1 MFSGNEPPPVYGAS
15 HTPPPVDPANPYGAA
30 HQPAPFNLK
39 GGGGFKP
46 MRLLFVVLRRWYI
59 PVIFGLIGIAVGILR
74 ALYAVP
80 VYQAKAEIE
89 MSVQRPQFIQ
99 TEVNLEE
106 GGGTLSEDVIF
117 NTRFAKFRSPA
128 MEEIAA
134 EVYFSKYSKKEYEER
149 TSWIGLED
157 LAYWV
162 RQVGWYKQG
171 NANIVHVSF
180 QSPDPEFA
188 AQLVN
193 VMIEAAGVLMERD
206 NKELSDGAVKWL
218 VDQTEVLRKELEAV
232 ELELA
237 GKRQDFQIA
246 TLEQRRESLRA
257 ILADLGTQKA
267 GLENQL
273 ALRQTEYDYLSEW
286 EESGRSIE
294 TLPTGLPKEQQLYE
308 LLGVWQTALDEF
320 QRVSEK
326 YTEKHPRYQE
336 AKRAEERA
344 LSRLDQF
351 VEVSWKAIQN
361 ELTLLKTKISQMQSR
376 MENIETELRD
386 LDKQIADGKRRLLK
400 LERKRDAAET
410 SYRSILQRT
419 ENTRLAAEQDTAFVK
434 VLREATVPRIPVAP
448 DKKKI
453 VIVTVFLFGIIG
465 AGLAILMDFMMNRV
479 GSVTDLKDLGL
490 HVLGILP
497 RESKYMTRADIAK
510 SGIVDS
516 FGPMVEVFVG
526 INGYILSEKYKEQSR
541 VLMISSAGPGEGKTI
556 SSCNLAISLAR
567 NGLKTLLIDADLR
580 RPQIGNIFEI
590 PAEHPSLLEWL
601 SSGSSELERSELV
614 SRNVIEHLDVITS
627 RPLKNVNPAEML
639 GRKELAELIK
649 WARDE
654 YDRVIIDTPPIG
666 PVGDGVILASYV
678 DSVIVV
684 SRVGKTKMR
693 GLKTMLSRLLEVDAL
708 VLGCIANDVPYSL
721 AGKFSGAE
729 GYGYGHSYKSY
740 VSDTAETAN

>member
-1 MFSGNEPPPVYGAS
+1 MFSGNEPPPAYGAP
-15 HTPPPVDPANPYGAA
+15 HTPPPGDPAGPYGAP
-30 HQPAPFNLK
+30 HQPAPLNLK
-39 GGGGFKP
+39 GSGGLKP
-46 MRLLFVVLRRWYI
+46 MRLLFMVLRRWYV
-59 PVIFGLIGIAVGILR
+59 PVIFGVLGILVGIIR
-74 ALYAVP
+74 AIFAVP

-89 MSVQRPQFIQ
+89 MSIQRPQFIQ

-117 NTRFAKFRSPA
+117 NTRFAKFGSPA
-128 MEEIAA
+128 MEEIAS
-134 EVYFSKYSKKEYEER
+134 EVYFSKYSKEEYLQR
-149 TSWIGLED
+149 TAWSGVQD

-180 QSPDPEFA
+180 RCPDPEFA

-193 VMIEAAGVLMERD
+193 VMIESAGLLMERD

-218 VDQTEVLRKELEAV
+218 VDQTEVLRKELEGV

-237 GKRQDFQIA
+237 DKRQAFQIT
-246 TLEQRRESLRA
+246 TLEQRRESLGA
-257 ILADLGTQKA
+257 ILADLEAQKA

-273 ALRQTEYDYLSEW
+273 ALRQTEYNYLSEW

-308 LLGVWQTALDEF
+308 LLGTWQTALDEF

-326 YTEKHPRYQE
+326 YTQKHPRYQE

-344 LSRLDQF
+344 LARLDQF
-351 VEVSWKAIQN
+351 IEVSWKAIQN
-361 ELTLLKTKISQMQSR
+361 ELTLLKTKIGQMQGR
-376 MENIETELRD
+376 VVKIETELRD
-386 LDKQIADGKRRLLK
+386 LDKKIADGKRKLLK
-400 LERKRDAAET
+400 LERKRDTAEA
-410 SYRSILQRT
+410 SYRSVLQRT

-434 VLREATVPRIPVAP
+434 VLREAAVPRIPIAP

-453 VIVTVFLFGIIG
+453 VIITVFLFGVLG
-465 AGLAILMDFMMNRV
+465 AGLAVAMEFLMNRV

-516 FGPMVEVFVG
+516 FGAMVEVFVG
-526 INGYILSEKYKEQSR
+526 INGYILSEKFKEQSE
-541 VLMISSAGPGEGKTI
+541 VLMVSSAGPGEGKTI

-580 RPQIGNIFEI
+580 RPQVGNIFEI
-590 PAEHPSLLEWL
+590 PSEHPSLLEWL
-601 SSGSSELERSELV
+601 SSRHEGMEHRQLV
-614 SRNVIEHLDVITS
+614 SHNMIENLDVITS

-639 GRKELAELIK
+639 GRKELAELVE
-649 WARDE
+649 WARSE

-666 PVGDGVILASYV
+666 PVGDGVVLASYV

-684 SRVGKTKMR
+684 SRVGKTNMR
-693 GLKTMLSRLLEVDAL
+693 SLKSMLSRLLEVDVL
-708 VLGCIANDVPYSL
+708 ILGCIANDVPYSL

-740 VSDTAETAN
+740 VSDTAE